1 MYGIYVILLSN
12 ILAELF
18 ICESLFFCRYIKIQ
32 LGQILDYFGPKSK
45 GQAKLYTSRRDAY
58 NLINTEVGSGRF
70 TDSCRLGLL
79 VDLLFSEKLKER
91 LGRKTPEQKR
101 VL

>member
-18 ICESLFFCRYIKIQ
+18 MCDSLAFYRHSQIQ
-32 LGQILDYFGPKSK
+32 LGQTLDYFGPKSK

-58 NLINTEVGSGRF
+58 NLISTEVGSGRF

-79 VDLLFSEKLKER
+79 VDLLFSETVKEC
-91 LGRKTPEQKR
+91 LGWKIPEQKR

>member
-32 LGQILDYFGPKSK
+32 LGQILDYFGPMSK
-45 GQAKLYTSRRDAY
+45 GQTRLYTSRTDAY
-58 NLINTEVGSGRF
+58 NLINTKVGSGRV
-70 TDSCRLGLL
+70 TDSCILGLL
-79 VDLLFSEKLKER
+79 VDLLFSEKFRECFCW
-91 LGRKTPEQKR
+91 KTPEQKK

>member
-12 ILAELF
+12 ILAQLF
-18 ICESLFFCRYIKIQ
+18 IRDSLAFCCHSQIQ
-32 LGQILDYFGPKSK
+32 LGQTLDYFGPKSK

-58 NLINTEVGSGRF
+58 NLMNTEVGSGRF

-101 VL
+101 VQ

>member
-32 LGQILDYFGPKSK
+32 LEQTLDYFGPKSK

-58 NLINTEVGSGRF
+58 NLIIEVGSGRF

-79 VDLLFSEKLKER
+79 VDLLFSEKLKEH
-91 LGRKTPEQKR
+91 LGQKTPEQKR

>member
-18 ICESLFFCRYIKIQ
+18 ICDSLAFCRHSQIQ
-32 LGQILDYFGPKSK
+32 FRQTLNYFGPKSK

-58 NLINTEVGSGRF
+58 NLINTEVGSK
-70 TDSCRLGLL
+70 GLL
-79 VDLLFSEKLKER
+79 IAAD
-91 LGRKTPEQKR
+91 
-101 VL
+101 